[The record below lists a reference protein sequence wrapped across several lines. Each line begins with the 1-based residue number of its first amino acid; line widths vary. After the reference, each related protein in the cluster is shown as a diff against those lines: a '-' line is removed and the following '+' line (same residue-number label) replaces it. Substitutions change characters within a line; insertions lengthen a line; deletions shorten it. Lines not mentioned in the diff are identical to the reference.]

1 MKEKRK
7 EKKAVKSWLSFQVTF
22 CSRFRDH
29 NESSY
34 CFNLL
39 VPLYLF
45 IFMDF
50 IITRNQK
57 HTNHCN
63 SLNF

>member
-34 CFNLL
+34 CFDLL
-39 VPLYLF
+39 VPLIYF
-45 IFMDF
+45 HGFY
-50 IITRNQK
+50 NNEEPEA
-57 HTNHCN
+57 H
-63 SLNF
+63 